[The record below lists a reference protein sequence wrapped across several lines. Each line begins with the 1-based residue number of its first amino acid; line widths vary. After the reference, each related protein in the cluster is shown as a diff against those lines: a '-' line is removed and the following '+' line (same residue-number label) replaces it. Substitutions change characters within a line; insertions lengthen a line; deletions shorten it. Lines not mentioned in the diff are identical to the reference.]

1 MIDKTTGDEALH
13 VDDDPGRMEDEEGD
27 DDVEEDQEQV
37 QLLLQ
42 LLFCPK
48 SLNLEIIETM
58 STFPHSVSSL
68 HQALIVPKAHS
79 YTSSS
84 DKFEGYVEKPLYS

>member
-27 DDVEEDQEQV
+27 DDVEEDEEQV

-58 STFPHSVSSL
+58 
-68 HQALIVPKAHS
+68 
-79 YTSSS
+79 
-84 DKFEGYVEKPLYS
+84 

>member
-1 MIDKTTGDEALH
+1 VVCKSLFEENELIH

-27 DDVEEDQEQV
+27 DDVEEDEEQV

-48 SLNLEIIETM
+48 SLNLYIPEVVDDVEVEGEHEEEGEECRENHVEIG
-58 STFPHSVSSL
+58 PV
-68 HQALIVPKAHS
+68 K
-79 YTSSS
+79 S
-84 DKFEGYVEKPLYS
+84 DKS